1 MYKLD
6 FTTKFKR
13 DLKKIKSNK
22 KEYVLA
28 VKLLK
33 ILEKEGVFGVPIIMR
48 PQKLTGNYKD
58 NWECHIKP
66 DLLIIWVQI
75 ENPNT
80 VKLVRIGSHSELF
93 K

>member
-6 FTTKFKR
+6 FTTKFKK

-28 VKLLK
+28 VELLK
-33 ILEKEGVFGVPIIMR
+33 ILEKEGVLGVSIIMR
-48 PQKLTGNYKD
+48 PHKLTGNYKD

-66 DLLIIWVQI
+66 DLLIIWLQI

>member
-1 MYKLD
+1 MYKLE

-48 PQKLTGNYKD
+48 PHKLTGNYKD